1 MLGKLHTKRSRK
13 LLQQRSD
20 CAQALVA
27 SLLAFKIKPNR
38 MGKSQWQRGVGG
50 LRLVTLLHSSL
61 TVPARFSLE
70 TAVSDLQALIN
81 DDKYRIVLLSS
92 FQFFRVVHTNF

>member
-1 MLGKLHTKRSRK
+1 MLGKLHTKRSSRK

-38 MGKSQWQRGVGG
+38 MGKSQWQRGGG
-50 LRLVTLLHSSL
+50 VRLVTLLHSSL

-70 TAVSDLQALIN
+70 TAVSGLQALN
-81 DDKYRIVLLSS
+81 DDMMI
-92 FQFFRVVHTNF
+92 